1 MQKET
6 PQSLVQAKQKHTA
19 IKLGLPSL
27 DFTAL
32 KQVKEYKDWYAYSQ
46 KLENATRLLRERV
59 EGLEN
64 ERELLLLREQK
75 TNEYI

>member
-32 KQVKEYKDWYAYSQ
+32 KQVKEYKDWYAYS
-46 KLENATRLLRERV
+46 
-59 EGLEN
+59 
-64 ERELLLLREQK
+64 
-75 TNEYI
+75 

>member
-1 MQKET
+1 M
-6 PQSLVQAKQKHTA
+6 
-19 IKLGLPSL
+19 KLGVPSL

-59 EGLEN
+59 ENLEN
-64 ERELLLLREQK
+64 ERELMKLREEK
-75 TNEYI
+75 TTQYLSKLQQQAKSLQR

>member
-1 MQKET
+1 M
-6 PQSLVQAKQKHTA
+6 
-19 IKLGLPSL
+19 KLGLPSL

-46 KLENATRLLRERV
+46 KLENATRLLREKV

-64 ERELLLLREQK
+64 ERELLILRE
-75 TNEYI
+75 

>member
-64 ERELLLLREQK
+64 ERELLILREQ
-75 TNEYI
+75 